1 MKALKKLEAQLE
13 NANNRY
19 SLVLRK
25 KYYNYSEEV
34 RVYAQMDTWLARIDK
49 LEGEISALKKQLNN
63 L

>member
-19 SLVLRK
+19 GLVLRK

-49 LEGEISALKKQLNN
+49 LEDEISALKKQLNN